1 MNRGIITKISV
12 TLIVTVLVVIGV
24 VSIAVSGRSGQLSI
38 SDTDGSSQT
47 IADQPV
53 PVVVTQPARRQLS
66 RDLHIPA
73 TLRAYEKADLYA
85 KISGYI
91 MQINVDIGSRVRKGD
106 VLLQIA
112 APEISDELRQC
123 EAILETKLAGV
134 QAKAAAHKLEKITID
149 RKERLAQEEAIS
161 PQELDEARGHLAEA
175 QANVKVAESE
185 VVVAKVNVAR
195 IETLLKYTTITA
207 PFDGV
212 ITARNFD
219 HGAFVRSGAEGESLP
234 LFTLAM
240 ANRIRLVIEIPESD
254 VPLVRVGTKVEI
266 HVKCLEG
273 DVLRTAITRT
283 AVALN
288 PGTRTMRAEA
298 DIDNT
303 SGRISPGMYAQVAVK
318 LEEKENALLIPSK
331 AIRVRGRDISV
342 LVSRDSV
349 AISCPVEIGYDDGIW
364 AEIVGGQLK
373 DDDWII
379 TSASSLVAPGA
390 PVKPISQAESHGI
403 VGSIIRLME
412 SGDQDD

>member
-1 MNRGIITKISV
+1 MTMNKRIITKISV
-12 TLIVTVLVVIGV
+12 TLIVIVLVVIGV
-24 VSIAVSGRSGQLSI
+24 VSIAVSGRSGQLKV

-47 IADQPV
+47 VTNQPV
-53 PVVVTQPARRQLS
+53 PVVVAQPARRPLS

-91 MQINVDIGSRVRKGD
+91 TQINVDIGSRVRKGD
-106 VLLQIA
+106 VLLKIA
-112 APEISDELRQC
+112 APEVNDELRQC
-123 EAILETKLAGV
+123 EAILEAKQAGV
-134 QAKAAAHKLEKITID
+134 QAMAAAHKLEKITTD
-149 RKERLAQEEAIS
+149 RKEQLAQEEAIS

-185 VVVAKVNVAR
+185 VAVAKASVAR
-195 IETLLKYTTITA
+195 LETLLKYTTITA

-219 HGAFVRSGAEGESLP
+219 HGAFVRSAAEGESLP
-234 LFTLAM
+234 LFTLVM

-266 HVKCLEG
+266 RVKCLKG
-273 DVLRTAITRT
+273 NVLKATITRT

-288 PGTRTMRAEA
+288 PSTRTMQAEA
-298 DIDNT
+298 DIDNA

-318 LEEKENALLIPSK
+318 LEAKENALLIPSK
-331 AIRVRGRDISV
+331 AIRVRGRDIFV
-342 LVSRDSV
+342 LVSRSGV
-349 AISCPVEIGYDDGIW
+349 AKSIPIEIGYDDGVW

-379 TSASSLVAPGA
+379 TSASSLVAPGT
-390 PVKPISQAESHGI
+390 PVKPVSNMDLTA
-403 VGSIIRLME
+403 L
-412 SGDQDD
+412 

>member
-1 MNRGIITKISV
+1 MNKGIITKISV
-12 TLIVTVLVVIGV
+12 TLIVIVLVVIGV
-24 VSIAVSGRSGQLSI
+24 VSIAVSGRSGRLGI

-47 IADQPV
+47 VANQPV

-91 MQINVDIGSRVRKGD
+91 TQINVDIGSRVRKGD
-106 VLLQIA
+106 VLLKIA
-112 APEISDELRQC
+112 APEVNDELRQC
-123 EAILETKLAGV
+123 EAILEAKQAGV
-134 QAKAAAHKLEKITID
+134 QAMAAAHKLKKITTD
-149 RKERLAQEEAIS
+149 RKEQLAQEEAIS

-175 QANVKVAESE
+175 KANVKVAESE
-185 VVVAKVNVAR
+185 VAVAKANVAR
-195 IETLLKYTTITA
+195 LETLLNYTTITA

-219 HGAFVRSGAEGESLP
+219 HGAFVRSAAEGESLS

-240 ANRIRLVIEIPESD
+240 ANRIRLVMEIPGSD

-266 HVKCLEG
+266 HAKCLEG
-273 DVLRTAITRT
+273 DVLKAAITRT

-288 PGTRTMRAEA
+288 PSTRTMRAEA

-303 SGRISPGMYAQVAVK
+303 SGRISPGMYARVTVK
-318 LEEKENALLIPSK
+318 LEVKENALLIPSK

-342 LVSRDSV
+342 LVSRDGIARSCSV
-349 AISCPVEIGYDDGIW
+349 ETGYDDGIW
-364 AEIVGGQLK
+364 VEIVGGQLK
-373 DDDWII
+373 DNDLII
-379 TSASSLVAPGA
+379 TSASSLVAPGT
-390 PVKPISQAESHGI
+390 PVKPVSNMDLTA
-403 VGSIIRLME
+403 L
-412 SGDQDD
+412 